1 MLVCELT
8 IMSVIMAVIC
18 EKSNSVIPA
27 VLIHASHN
35 LYDQMVLQP
44 VTTDKRVPYLAGET
58 GVLTVVI
65 AGIIPAILLWAV
77 KEEQ

>member
-8 IMSVIMAVIC
+8 IMSVIMAVIR

-27 VLIHASHN
+27 VLIHASHY

-77 KEEQ
+77 KEK